1 MSIDLTLR
9 GVKNLPLSYQEV
21 DANFVALKDGIAA
34 STSATDVL
42 LTGYVTTATS
52 QSITG
57 TKKFRGVQETV
68 YAYGNV
74 SGTIAP
80 DATSGTIQTLTLT
93 GALTLNAFTNPQAG
107 QSITLKITQ
116 DGTGGRALTSTM
128 KFAGSSRTLS
138 TSSNAIDIVSI
149 VYDGS
154 DYLAA
159 LVKGFT

>member
-21 DANFVALKDGIAA
+21 DANFVALKDAINA

-68 YAYGNV
+68 YEWGTT
-74 SGTIAP
+74 SGTIVP
-80 DATSGTIQTLTLT
+80 DASSGTIQTITLNGNITLSTLT
-93 GALTLNAFTNPQAG
+93 NLVVG
-107 QSITLKITQ
+107 QSMMIKVKQDATGNRTL
-116 DGTGGRALTSTM
+116 SSSM
-128 KFAGSSRTLS
+128 KFAGGSKILT
-138 TSSNAIDIVSI
+138 TASNAIDVINI
-149 VYDGS
+149 VYDGT
-154 DYLAA
+154 DLLAS
-159 LVKGFT
+159 LVKGFV